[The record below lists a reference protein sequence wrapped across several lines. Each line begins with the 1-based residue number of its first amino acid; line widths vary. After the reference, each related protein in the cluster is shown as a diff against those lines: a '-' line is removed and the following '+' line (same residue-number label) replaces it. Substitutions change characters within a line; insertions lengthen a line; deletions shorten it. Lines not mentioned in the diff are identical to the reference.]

1 MTHHPEDTSHR
12 YYPAGVDE
20 PSNAVER
27 AVVKGAIDVGD
38 GQWRAAT

>member
-20 PSNAVER
+20 PQQRAER
-27 AVVKGAIDVGD
+27 AVVKAAIGVGD
-38 GQWRAAT
+38 GQ